1 MDATLPRMAE
11 TSLQLVG
18 GTSARRKSARAGD
31 EADPGDGWLTIEQLA
46 EATGL
51 TVRNIRAHQAKGLL
65 PPPQV
70 RQRIGYYGP
79 EHVARLRLVREL
91 QAEGFNLRGIKRLLE
106 RTHGP
111 AERLLDLKRAVSAP
125 FETEQPQVFTRE
137 ELAMR
142 LGPEVGPRSLA
153 KAQSLG
159 ILVPLGGGRYEAP
172 SPSLLDAAEEVM
184 GRGVSLRAA
193 LAVVEDVQ
201 RSCQEIARRFTK
213 LFLEEVW
220 KPFEQAGQPEE
231 RLDEVVEAIER
242 LRPVASQVITAVFQQ
257 TMSREVEKG
266 FGKELARLSEGRRR

>member
-1 MDATLPRMAE
+1 MDATLAAMAE

-18 GTSARRKSARAGD
+18 GASARRKSTPAGD
-31 EADPGDGWLTIEQLA
+31 EAAPGSGWLTIEQLA
-46 EATGL
+46 EEIGM
-51 TVRNIRAHQAKGLL
+51 TVRNVRAHQAKGLL
-65 PPPQV
+65 PPPEV

-91 QAEGFNLRGIKRLLE
+91 RAEGFNLRGIKHLLE

-111 AERLLDLKRAVSAP
+111 AEGLLDLKRAVSAP

-137 ELAMR
+137 ELAVR
-142 LGPEVGPRSLA
+142 LGSEVGPRNLA
-153 KAQSLG
+153 KAQRLG

-184 GRGVSLRAA
+184 SRGVSLRAA

-201 RSCQEIARRFTK
+201 RSCQAVARRFTK
-213 LFLEEVW
+213 LFLEDVW
-220 KPFEQAGQPEE
+220 KPFEQAGQPED
-231 RLDEVVEAIER
+231 RLNEVVEAIER
-242 LRPVASQVITAVFQQ
+242 LRPIASQVITAVFQQ

>member
-18 GTSARRKSARAGD
+18 GTSARKSARAGD

-65 PPPQV
+65 PPPEV

-137 ELAMR
+137 ELAVR
-142 LGPEVGPRSLA
+142 LGPEVGRAASQRRRASGSSFLSAVDATRLPAPRSSMLP
-153 KAQSLG
+153 K
-159 ILVPLGGGRYEAP
+159 R
-172 SPSLLDAAEEVM
+172 
-184 GRGVSLRAA
+184 
-193 LAVVEDVQ
+193 
-201 RSCQEIARRFTK
+201 
-213 LFLEEVW
+213 
-220 KPFEQAGQPEE
+220 
-231 RLDEVVEAIER
+231 
-242 LRPVASQVITAVFQQ
+242 
-257 TMSREVEKG
+257 
-266 FGKELARLSEGRRR
+266 

>member
-1 MDATLPRMAE
+1 MDATLPSVAE
-11 TSLQLVG
+11 TSLQVVG
-18 GTSARRKSARAGD
+18 GRSAHRKSARAAD
-31 EADPGDGWLTIEQLA
+31 EAAPGSEWLTIEQLA
-46 EATGL
+46 EATGM
-51 TVRNIRAHQAKGLL
+51 TVRNVRAHQAKGIL
-65 PPPQV
+65 PPPEV

-111 AERLLDLKRAVSAP
+111 AEGLLDLKRAVSAP

-137 ELAMR
+137 ELAER
-142 LGPEVGPRSLA
+142 LGPEVGPPSLA
-153 KAQSLG
+153 KAERLG

-184 GRGVSLRAA
+184 SRGVSLRAA

-201 RSCQEIARRFTK
+201 RSCQAVARRFTK

-231 RLDEVVEAIER
+231 RLNEVVEAIER
-242 LRPVASQVITAVFQQ
+242 LRPVASQVVTAVFQQ